1 MNDRKPSPLGPA
13 LIAGAAGGI
22 LSGVPF
28 VNCLCC
34 LWLIG
39 TGILAVYLAAKQAPT
54 LPGPAEG
61 AQIGALAGVFAA
73 AAVSLLSLPLA
84 SLNAAFFRRFLERM
98 AEYVD
103 RMPDGWEQWF
113 TRGEGPFSVFWFLMG
128 FVINAAVFAA
138 LAALGG
144 IIGASLF
151 GRRAAASP
159 TPPAAPSAGSPS

>member
-1 MNDRKPSPLGPA
+1 MNDRKPSPLVPA

-34 LWLIG
+34 LWIIG
-39 TGILAVYLAAKQAPT
+39 AGSLAVYLSAKQSPT
-54 LPGPAEG
+54 LPGAAEG
-61 AQIGALAGVFAA
+61 AQVGALSGVFAA

-103 RMPDGWEQWF
+103 KMPEGWQQWF
-113 TRGEGPFSVFWFLMG
+113 TRGEGPFSMFWFVMG

-144 IIGASLF
+144 IIGATLF
-151 GRRAAASP
+151 GRRTAV
-159 TPPAAPSAGSPS
+159 PPAPPSPGSPS